1 MRGGTCEASG
11 SLLRTR
17 IKSGFQDEYLQLPF
31 WLESGGWLP
40 LRHKPLLTGQSVRWE
55 KRLMTTIYI
64 SSAIISVLPRY
75 RDEVLRTLTT
85 LHNVEVR
92 HANASKI
99 IIIIES
105 VASGILGARLAK
117 IASRQGVLSAKH
129 GVRARREARRDRR
142 LKHITLATPITE
154 GPSAGCGGRSSRYN
168 DSRRC
173 TASGGRHRRSS

>member
-1 MRGGTCEASG
+1 MRNDRPVRDEGRYLRSIRQLVADKNQIRISGRIFAAAVLVGVWRVAPASAQT
-11 SLLRTR
+11 SADRTV
-17 IKSGFQDEYLQLPF
+17 SGL
-31 WLESGGWLP
+31 G
-40 LRHKPLLTGQSVRWE
+40 

-129 GVRARREARRDRR
+129 GVRAPWEARRDRR
-142 LKHITLATPITE
+142 SKTYH
-154 GPSAGCGGRSSRYN
+154 SRDANY
-168 DSRRC
+168 
-173 TASGGRHRRSS
+173 

>member
-1 MRGGTCEASG
+1 MRNDRPVRDEGRYLRSIRQLVADKNQIRISGRIFAAAVLVGVWRVAPASAQT
-11 SLLRTR
+11 SADRTVSALG
-17 IKSGFQDEYLQLPF
+17 K
-31 WLESGGWLP
+31 
-40 LRHKPLLTGQSVRWE
+40 H
-55 KRLMTTIYI
+55 LMTTIYI

-75 RDEVLRTLTT
+75 RDEVLCTLTT

-129 GVRARREARRDRR
+129 GVRARREAR
-142 LKHITLATPITE
+142 
-154 GPSAGCGGRSSRYN
+154 
-168 DSRRC
+168 
-173 TASGGRHRRSS
+173 